1 MLLYRNANTDPEL
14 NLALEEWLLT
24 EEEEECF
31 MLWRNRPAIIVGRN
45 QNVAEEINPEY
56 VQANNIAVVRRLSGG
71 GAVYHD
77 LGNVNF
83 TFISRVGE
91 KRFDFRRFAQPV
103 IEALGILGVNA
114 EYSGR
119 NDMVIEGKKFSGNA
133 QYVKGSKVL
142 HHGTL
147 LFQSDL
153 SILQQ
158 ALKVAPGKYESKG
171 VKSVASRV
179 TNIAPYLS
187 RSLSVEDFIE
197 AVFTHMKTSF
207 SGAVVADISDAGYDA
222 ARKLVES
229 RYGTWEWNFGKSVPY
244 NFRNSQR
251 FLNGNI
257 ECQMMVDQGIIRS
270 VRIYGDF
277 FGTRPV
283 AELEARLVEIRH
295 CYEDVSQVLDHFRL
309 EEYFDGIERT
319 DIIKVV
325 L

>member
-1 MLLYRNANTDPEL
+1 MLLYRNDNTEPAL

-24 EEEEECF
+24 ESGEECF

-45 QNVAEEINPEY
+45 QNVAEEINPEF
-56 VQANNIAVVRRLSGG
+56 VQANNIPVVRRLSGG

-83 TFISRVGE
+83 TFISHGSE

-103 IEALGILGVNA
+103 IEALEKLGVNA

-133 QYVKGSKVL
+133 QYVQGSKVL

-171 VKSVASRV
+171 VKSVAGRV
-179 TNIAPYLS
+179 TNIAPYLRS
-187 RSLSVEDFIE
+187 SLSVEDFIE
-197 AVFTHMKTSF
+197 AVFAHMKNSF
-207 SGAVVADISDAGYDA
+207 TGAVAADISEAGCDA

-244 NFRNSQR
+244 NFRTSQR
-251 FLNGNI
+251 FPNGNI
-257 ECQMMVDQGIIRS
+257 ECQMLVDQGIIRS
-270 VRIYGDF
+270 VKIYGDF
-277 FGTRPV
+277 FGIRPV
-283 AELEARLVEIRH
+283 EELAARLVGIRH
-295 CYEDVSQVLDHFRL
+295 CYEDVSQALGQFGM
-309 EEYFDGIERT
+309 EEYFNGIERA
-319 DIIKVV
+319 DIIKVF